1 MGNLAD
7 GGAVFGFGFHRIEL
21 ECLMAAMTEGIV
33 LRVLKRL
40 TVAAPFMRVRP
51 PRPTAMVLWTFY
63 FLYYCCPSLSC
74 HAIGLNWSDVL
85 SLTRF
90 AHTRNIVLPI
100 EGFSLWHAFVVG
112 SADGWTPSNNSK
124 RIFDLLVLEKTMNLQ
139 AFIRRRDIV
148 SERLQLLRFPSLFIT
163 HRSLYLL
170 IYIYFEMERMTIAVL
185 SAVVVSFPSRVSPDG
200 VRGMLCAAWYSTTTR
215 SRLPGPRDEDKRP
228 ILCLL
233 LLPAAKG
240 KRVLISHY
248 MYLHIILSHEAPR
261 RSCAHQGTIKRKI
274 MKTEWVGKCDFPAYI
289 LYK

>member
-7 GGAVFGFGFHRIEL
+7 GGAVFGFGCHRIEL

-100 EGFSLWHAFVVG
+100 EGFSLWHAICCRKC
-112 SADGWTPSNNSK
+112 GW
-124 RIFDLLVLEKTMNLQ
+124 MNAQ
-139 AFIRRRDIV
+139 QQFEENIRFARPRKNDEFTSV
-148 SERLQLLRFPSLFIT
+148 HSPPGYCFG
-163 HRSLYLL
+163 
-170 IYIYFEMERMTIAVL
+170 TIAI
-185 SAVVVSFPSRVSPDG
+185 A
-200 VRGMLCAAWYSTTTR
+200 
-215 SRLPGPRDEDKRP
+215 
-228 ILCLL
+228 
-233 LLPAAKG
+233 
-240 KRVLISHY
+240 
-248 MYLHIILSHEAPR
+248 
-261 RSCAHQGTIKRKI
+261 
-274 MKTEWVGKCDFPAYI
+274 
-289 LYK
+289 

>member
-7 GGAVFGFGFHRIEL
+7 GGAVFGFGCHRIEL

-124 RIFDLLVLEKTMNLQ
+124 RIFDLLVLEKTTNLQ

-170 IYIYFEMERMTIAVL
+170 IYIYILKWNGWQLRSFPL
-185 SAVVVSFPSRVSPDG
+185 SLFRFRRAWVPTASEGCCALHDTRQRHGAGCLVPETKTKGRFYVCCCCQPQRANVCSFPIICIYISFFHMKHRGVVVH
-200 VRGMLCAAWYSTTTR
+200 
-215 SRLPGPRDEDKRP
+215 
-228 ILCLL
+228 I
-233 LLPAAKG
+233 
-240 KRVLISHY
+240 RVL
-248 MYLHIILSHEAPR
+248 
-261 RSCAHQGTIKRKI
+261 
-274 MKTEWVGKCDFPAYI
+274 
-289 LYK
+289 